1 MMFLIESFLYFLQR
15 SKQTNFF
22 QFSEADA
29 APDDSTGSTDESS
42 IILLKHQ
49 IAPGNFGF

>member
-1 MMFLIESFLYFLQR
+1 MMFLIESYIYFLQR

-29 APDDSTGSTDESS
+29 APDDSTGSTDKS
-42 IILLKHQ
+42 IIFLKHQ
-49 IAPGNFGF
+49 IEPGSFGF